1 MKAEYPLLISRED
14 RTLRLTLN
22 RPEKRNALN
31 IELCRAIA
39 EAVEEAQSDDSV
51 GSILLDAQGNVFCA
65 GMDLDDT
72 AGASEAHAAVFTMGS
87 RSTKPIVIA
96 VNGPALGGGV
106 GLVANG
112 HIVLAAQGVTMG
124 LTEIRIGLWPY
135 FIWPA
140 VVNAIG
146 ERRAIAA
153 SLTGRIFGVNEA
165 LQWGLVHEVTPAFEL
180 EDRAAATAAHLA
192 DLSAETICNG
202 LTFSYEHRTSTNRA
216 ELARSYRDRA
226 FASESFREGLAA
238 FREKRKPQF
247 RRDPAT

>member
-1 MKAEYPLLISRED
+1 LSSESPLTIAQEG

-22 RPEKRNALN
+22 RPAKRNALN
-31 IELCRAIA
+31 IALSGAIV
-39 EAVEEAQSDDSV
+39 EAVNKAQTDTSV
-51 GSILLDAQGNVFCA
+51 SAILLDARGNVFCA

-72 AGASEAHAAVFTMGS
+72 SGASDAHGALFSMGS
-87 RSTKPIVIA
+87 RSVKPIVMA

-112 HIVLAAQGVTMG
+112 HIVIAAHGVNMG

-140 VVNAIG
+140 VVRAIG

-165 LQWGLVHEVTPAFEL
+165 LQWGLVHEVTPPFEL
-180 EDRAAATAAHLA
+180 DDRATAVAAHLG
-192 DLSAETICNG
+192 DLSQEVICNG
-202 LTFSYEHRTSTNRA
+202 LEFSYRSREAEGGPLALEYRERA
-216 ELARSYRDRA
+216 LASDV
-226 FASESFREGLAA
+226 FKEGVAA
-238 FREKRKPQF
+238 FKQRRKPQF
-247 RRDPAT
+247 PR